1 MNPSPEAG
9 LRFECT
15 QCGKCCTNRGE
26 YAYVYLSDDEVDALA
41 KHLELSR
48 AAFKR
53 KYTFIDEYG
62 WRQLRFTGSRCVF
75 LDEADRCGVYPAR
88 PVQCRTFPFWR
99 EMVQDD
105 GGWSEEARS
114 LCEGVGRGR
123 VYSIEEAEAM
133 MKEFEESD
141 EG

>member
-1 MNPSPEAG
+1 MSPKPAAA

-26 YAYVYLSDDEVDALA
+26 YAHVYLADEEVDALA
-41 KHLELSR
+41 EHLVLSR
-48 AAFKR
+48 GAFKR

-62 WRQLRFTGSRCVF
+62 WRQLRFSEDRCVF
-75 LDEADRCGVYPAR
+75 LDDAGRCGVYAAR

-99 EMVQDD
+99 EMVHQ

-123 VYSIEEAEAM
+123 LYSIEEAEVM
-133 MKEFEESD
+133 MQEFEESD